1 MTRGGVPEGKV
12 KPGFETVRRA
22 KSVILKGVHLFLKE
36 CAKCGS
42 DFYGIEKQTCCD
54 ECARKRRKRAS

>member
-1 MTRGGVPEGKV
+1 MKSPIFMKV
-12 KPGFETVRRA
+12 QRA
-22 KSVILKGVHLFLKE
+22 KSVILNGQQLFLKE

-42 DFYGIEKQTCCD
+42 DFYGTEKQTRCD